1 MIRYWRLTAL
11 LAFAAAAF
19 ADCGAMAWTDEAF
32 DHYFQRKDT
41 VTLSAGNAHQANTV
55 THMIDPWPPRVRDTR
70 IPANGERMSH
80 VIARYR
86 NPPRLTSGPAPV
98 INFNSAPGGN
108 SAGGANTGQ

>member
-1 MIRYWRLTAL
+1 
-11 LAFAAAAF
+11 
-19 ADCGAMAWTDEAF
+19 MAWTDEAF
-32 DHYFQRKDT
+32 DQYFQRKDT

-86 NPPRLTSGPAPV
+86 NPPRPASGPGTV
-98 INFNSAPGGN
+98 INGNNTPGGN
-108 SAGGANTGQ
+108 PAGGANTGQ